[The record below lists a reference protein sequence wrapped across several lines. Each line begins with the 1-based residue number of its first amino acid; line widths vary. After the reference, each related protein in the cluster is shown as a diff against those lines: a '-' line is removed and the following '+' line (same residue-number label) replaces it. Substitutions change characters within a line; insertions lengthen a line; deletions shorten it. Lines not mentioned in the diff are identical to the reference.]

1 MKIRYNIKAE
11 HLYLTGL
18 SAIFFGLAVSL
29 AFTLSR
35 GNLPWI
41 EPFLCIDGQSYIKGM
56 LSIAKEN
63 DFLNLK
69 DIYHS
74 PGYQIYLGLIYKFF
88 PNDRRIFLL
97 VKIISWMM
105 NFVCVGLVFYLG
117 KRYFSRYAGL
127 CAAILFAW
135 SHKYRIYINLLQPEV
150 LLGFL
155 ILWYLF
161 FQVRALE
168 AESRNKQLF
177 LIFISGI
184 LALAICLTQVRY
196 LFLLP
201 FGCLSIY
208 LRHRA
213 RARNEK
219 PGYNNALFSML
230 VFILPFILIFGAWS
244 LYHSLDRGVLI
255 IGQDGSPW
263 RFMIGNNP
271 NAPGWSFPYPEMGSP
286 AGLQFIFM
294 YPMRFLWLV
303 KQRFLFLWD
312 LKKDIWYLKN
322 PVIEWLNMRLG
333 NNTFD
338 LPFYALSFF
347 TFFAGIL
354 VKIKSDLNSSLISV
368 TSPFYLSFLASIIAP
383 LFIFSSSRFLIPS
396 IPIIVLFQAYFIIWF
411 FSRIKDAVSLRGAR
425 EK

>member
-1 MKIRYNIKAE
+1 MKIKYNISAK
-11 HLYLTGL
+11 HLYLIGL
-18 SAIFFGLAVSL
+18 VAIFFGLGASL
-29 AFTLSR
+29 VFTLSR
-35 GNLPWI
+35 GNQPWFESLI
-41 EPFLCIDGQSYIKGM
+41 SIDGRSYLKGM
-56 LSIAKEN
+56 LSIARQN
-63 DFLNLK
+63 DFLNLE

-74 PGYQIYLGLIYKFF
+74 PGYQMYLGLIYKFY
-88 PNDRRIFLL
+88 PNDDRIFLV
-97 VKIISWMM
+97 VKIISWIM

-117 KRYFSRYAGL
+117 KRYFSQYAGL

-135 SHKYRIYINLLQPEV
+135 SNKYRVYINLLQPEV

-155 ILWYLF
+155 VLWYVF

-168 AESRNKQLF
+168 AESRDKQLF

-184 LALAICLTQVRY
+184 LSLAICLIQVRY
-196 LFLLP
+196 ICLLP

-208 LRHRA
+208 LRQRA

-219 PGYNNALFSML
+219 PAHDNVLSSIL

-244 LYHSLDRGVLI
+244 LYHSLARRTLI

-263 RFMIGNNP
+263 RFLVGNNP
-271 NAPGWSFPYPEMGSP
+271 NAIGWSFPYPEIGSP
-286 AGLQFIFM
+286 AGLQFIAL
-294 YPMRFLWLV
+294 YPGKFLWLV

-322 PVIEWLNMRLG
+322 PVIEWLNTHLG

-338 LPFYALSFF
+338 LPFYGLSFLA
-347 TFFAGIL
+347 FFAGFL

-368 TSPFYLSFLASIIAP
+368 TSPFYLTFLASIIAP
-383 LFIFSSSRFLIPS
+383 LVIFSSSRFLVPS
-396 IPIIVLFQAYFIIWF
+396 IPIIVLFQAYFIIWLF
-411 FSRIKDAVSLRGAR
+411 QRLKTAFL
-425 EK
+425 